1 MRSALMAVLV
11 LIGCAPASP
20 ARMGQPD
27 GPESTSRACLP
38 TTPPFDTVTHESSS
52 VTTRALPR
60 RVPPLIY
67 PTDLRNR
74 GVEGRVILHVW
85 IEPTGTVDS
94 LALDS
99 ASDAGF
105 VQSAAA
111 TVLHATFWPACVG
124 DRPVR
129 YTEAIPV
136 RFQLRAFGPPPPIQY
151 QKPTQ
156 G

>member
-1 MRSALMAVLV
+1 MRPALMAALI

-20 ARMGQPD
+20 ARVGRLG
-27 GPESTSRACLP
+27 GPVSTSRACLP
-38 TTPPFDTVTHESSS
+38 TTPPLDTLTHDSSS
-52 VTTRALPR
+52 VTTRALVQR
-60 RVPPLIY
+60 APPLIY
-67 PTDLRNR
+67 PPDLRRR
-74 GVEGRVILHVW
+74 GVEGRVILQVW

-111 TVLHATFWPACVG
+111 AVLHATFWPACVG

-136 RFQLRAFGPPPPIQY
+136 TFQLRAFGPPPPIQY
-151 QKPTQ
+151 QKPMQ
-156 G
+156 R